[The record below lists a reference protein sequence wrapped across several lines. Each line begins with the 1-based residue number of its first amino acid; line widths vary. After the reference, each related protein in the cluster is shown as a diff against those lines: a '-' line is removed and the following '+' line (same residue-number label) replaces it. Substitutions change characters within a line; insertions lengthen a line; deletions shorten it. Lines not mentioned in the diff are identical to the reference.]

1 MDANFYRQALAGG
14 EKEIRM
20 SQLALSHTGNGRV
33 RQLAQMMI
41 RDHSAMD
48 SQLGAVSR
56 MGRMPPSDAGAIAE
70 LATLTGPQFDRRY
83 LVAMLNDHRDA
94 IALFQDA
101 SRNAR
106 TDAAR
111 RVATNALPKLQGH
124 LGAVQHTLQVVNE
137 TPRPR

>member
-1 MDANFYRQALAGG
+1 MDANFFRQALAGG

-20 SQLALSHTGNGRV
+20 SQLALSHTKNGHV

-48 SQLGAVSR
+48 SQLAAVSR

-70 LATLTGPQFDRRY
+70 LATMSGPQFDHRY
-83 LVAMLNDHRDA
+83 LAAMLNDHRDA
-94 IALFQDA
+94 IALFNDA

-111 RVATNALPKLQGH
+111 RIATNALPKLQGH

-137 TPRPR
+137 TTRPQ